1 MKLIKIYMALAIIT
15 TSIFGCTT
23 QEQIQCEELFQ
34 TKVELEKNVEMYAT
48 VWERVVDERNIS
60 LIDTLFLTQTQQ

>member
-1 MKLIKIYMALAIIT
+1 MALAIII

-48 VWERVVDERNIS
+48 VWERVVD
-60 LIDTLFLTQTQQ
+60 